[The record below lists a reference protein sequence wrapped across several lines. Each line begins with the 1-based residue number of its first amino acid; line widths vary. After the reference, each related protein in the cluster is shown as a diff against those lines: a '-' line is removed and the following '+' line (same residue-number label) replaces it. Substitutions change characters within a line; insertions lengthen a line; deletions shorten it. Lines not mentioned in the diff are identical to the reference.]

1 VHLLQVNPIPPSIF
15 EKVGFYWYQSPD
27 NLDYVAEELVQ
38 VTEEEGE
45 AYYRAAEELYGLY
58 VQAAQHVIDHGL
70 FDLLDIPENLVEM
83 IRLSWE
89 DDRHFHLLGRF
100 DLAGG
105 LDGKPIKLIEF
116 NADTPS
122 MIFETALIQW
132 MILRHNGIDEERQFN
147 RLYETLQESFIRMR
161 NLHPAFAGPDAPI
174 PCALFSCLDLGLE
187 DENTTRLLE
196 EMAYEAGFITGF
208 EYAHDVFF
216 DDEGIYNPA
225 GDRFDFWYKLLPYEY
240 IALEE
245 PELAEMLTG
254 LLRRDRVI
262 LLNPP
267 YSLLFQSKGILKVLW
282 DLFPDHPLLLET
294 SFNPLRGKTCVE
306 KKTFSREGDNVRIL
320 DQSGNELDRRDG
332 DYVSYRSIYQEFA
345 DLPADGEGRL
355 YQAGVFFSWEPC
367 GLGFRREKGII
378 HNLSQFAGHT
388 VRAGSPEAQ
397 PR

>member
-332 DYVSYRSIYQEFA
+332 DYVSYRSIYQEFT

-388 VRAGSPEAQ
+388 VRAGFPETQ